1 MEVFVA
7 QSNWQHP
14 SKLSH
19 WLKHSLLPLLL
30 ILILLVLPNPW
41 IKQTFNVFSSVLE
54 IELKPKETEPMP
66 QTVPVTESEPLPELE
81 TESQASK
88 AKKAPLPQPNN
99 QPKNNVTDQPPT
111 NQPVKIQAD
120 TATKKKISSGD
131 ILLAAKN
138 RTSVFISPEF
148 QARSANQQNFQ
159 IPTVEIENW
168 LADIPFLDESVD
180 RPTIQMK
187 FYAEGIE
194 GSLEKFFD
202 KITISKTFTTQY
214 GTKIHCALIGVIA
227 ACGWK

>member
-1 MEVFVA
+1 
-7 QSNWQHP
+7 
-14 SKLSH
+14 
-19 WLKHSLLPLLL
+19 
-30 ILILLVLPNPW
+30 
-41 IKQTFNVFSSVLE
+41 
-54 IELKPKETEPMP
+54 MP